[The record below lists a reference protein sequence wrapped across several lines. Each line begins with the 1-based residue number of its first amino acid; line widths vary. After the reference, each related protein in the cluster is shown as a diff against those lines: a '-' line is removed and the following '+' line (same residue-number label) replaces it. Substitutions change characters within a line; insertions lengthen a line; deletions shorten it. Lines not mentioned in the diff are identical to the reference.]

1 MYQLTKLDQPE
12 EPMEGKVS
20 NPEKTTKIS
29 ITNAKTRVKKME
41 VLILIV
47 EALTICM
54 KNCVHTTDVENK
66 YL

>member
-29 ITNAKTRVKKME
+29 MENEKLGVEKME
-41 VLILIV
+41 V
-47 EALTICM
+47 
-54 KNCVHTTDVENK
+54 
-66 YL
+66 

>member
-12 EPMEGKVS
+12 ETMEEKVS

-41 VLILIV
+41 V
-47 EALTICM
+47 
-54 KNCVHTTDVENK
+54 
-66 YL
+66 